1 MPGSIG
7 AVLPVY
13 FVADESGAMQGYVS
27 ILNEGLK
34 DLQQAV
40 IRDSIAASKIRLTI
54 IGFSGKAVIHSEMV
68 DLRTVEMM
76 PSFTAGGSTSYAAA
90 FIELLRS
97 MKFDI
102 ASLINQGYEVHRP
115 AVFFLSGGEPDAGDP
130 WRAELARLKDPSFAE
145 RPNIMA
151 FGIDKAVDSIIREV
165 ASKPDY
171 AFKALPEAGDV
182 ANVITHFA
190 KELTRSV
197 VTTRLNVVAGGKP
210 QMNMRV
216 PDGWTIALD
225 NDVVGSP
232 S

>member
-1 MPGSIG
+1 MPEPIG
-7 AVLPVY
+7 TVLPVY
-13 FVADESGAMQGYVS
+13 FVADESGSMLGYVS

-34 DLQQAV
+34 DLQRAMMK
-40 IRDSIAASKIRLTI
+40 DSMAASKIRLTI

-68 DLRTVEMM
+68 DLRKVEEM
-76 PSFTAGGSTSYAAA
+76 PSFAADGNTSYAAA

-97 MKFDI
+97 MKVDI
-102 ASLINQGYEVHRP
+102 ASLIDQGYEVYRP
-115 AVFFLSGGEPDAGDP
+115 AVFFLSDGEPDADDP
-130 WRAELARLKDPSFAE
+130 WRAELAKLKDPGFAE

-165 ASKPDY
+165 ASKPEY
-171 AFKALPEAGDV
+171 AFKALPEAGNV
-182 ANVITHFA
+182 AKAITSFT
-190 KELTRSV
+190 KELTHSII
-197 VTTRLNVVAGGKP
+197 NAGRGGDDGKP

-216 PDGWTIALD
+216 PEGFITLD